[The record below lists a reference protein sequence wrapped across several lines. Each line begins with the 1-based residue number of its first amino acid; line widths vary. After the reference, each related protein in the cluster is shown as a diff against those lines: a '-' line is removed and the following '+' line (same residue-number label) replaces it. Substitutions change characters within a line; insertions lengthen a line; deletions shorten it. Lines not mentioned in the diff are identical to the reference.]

1 MSRILNDETPKRSYL
16 RYVRLLA
23 VQLERL
29 YAYVHRFL
37 AWITGRLGKPM
48 VPEIYHATPVDGGVA
63 VKGRVLLARKL
74 REPSVEDPPLVNLLQ
89 MIKRWLTPE
98 RPRSIVR
105 LSLGRKVSRVRAD
118 EEGYFE
124 LIIPEEQCGSDE
136 LLVVL
141 PNSKVSDPVIHPL
154 DKVGESYRCVVISD
168 VDDTVLV
175 THAGTLLRMIA
186 TTLFGNALTRQLFP
200 GNPALYQ
207 ALRKGPDKEKNDSNP
222 LAYVTSSP
230 FNLHGMLHL
239 IFEQNGL
246 PTGPFFM
253 NDWGLDVD
261 KWFSKSHR
269 QHKIEAIEQALEW
282 FPDEPVI
289 LIGDSG
295 QHDTRIYVEVA
306 LAYPERIRQIL
317 IHDVSG
323 PERLLEL
330 NEEAAPLEDTE
341 TNFAF
346 FSDCQEAAEILAE
359 QGWISAEQKDHVTE
373 AFLAEKNKSRFSSV
387 SHAEPDTHS

>member
-1 MSRILNDETPKRSYL
+1 MSRILNDAPPKRSYQRYL
-16 RYVRLLA
+16 RLFV
-23 VQLERL
+23 VQLEKVYSL
-29 YAYVHRFL
+29 VHRFL

-48 VPEIYHATPVDGGVA
+48 VPEIYHSTPVDGGVA

-74 REPSVEDPPLVNLLQ
+74 REPRVEDPPMVNLLQ

-98 RPRSIVR
+98 RPKSVVR
-105 LSLGRKVSRVRAD
+105 VSLGGEKFRIKAD

-124 LIIPEEQCGSDE
+124 TLIPEEACRSTE
-136 LLVVL
+136 LLVEL
-141 PNSKVSDPVIHPL
+141 PKSKVSAPVEHTL
-154 DKVGESYRCVVISD
+154 DKIGTPYRFVVISD

-175 THAGTLLRMIA
+175 THAGTFLRMLA
-186 TTLFGNALTRQLFP
+186 TTLCGNALTRQLFP
-200 GNPALYQ
+200 GVPQLYQ
-207 ALRKGPDKEKNDSNP
+207 ALRSGPETDKDDFNP

-230 FNLHGMLHL
+230 FNLHGMLQL
-239 IFEQNGL
+239 IFAQNRL

-269 QHKIEAIEQALEW
+269 QHKIEAIEQALSW
-282 FPDEPVI
+282 FPDKPVL

-295 QHDTRIYVEVA
+295 QHDTRIYVEIA

-323 PERLLEL
+323 PERLAEL
-330 NEEAAPLEDTE
+330 NEQAAPLRDTE
-341 TNFAF
+341 TSFAF
-346 FSDCQEAAEILAE
+346 FSDSSEAAEILTQE
-359 QGWISAEQKDHVTE
+359 KWISPEQRKSVCE
-373 AFLAEKNKSRFSSV
+373 AFEAAKKQSRFSTG
-387 SHAEPDTHS
+387 SHAESH